1 MVDVP
6 ENFSMTP
13 EQIMQ
18 MQQKPENPLAKYLRQ
33 PAIYLKLPSEGKYWE
48 QGSLEMP
55 LNGELPV
62 LPMST
67 RDEIVLNT
75 PDALMNG
82 QGVVDVIESCI
93 PNIKNAWK
101 MPLTDVDS
109 VLIAIRVAS
118 YGESMEYN
126 SVCPSCNNSDT
137 YEIDLRQFLD
147 MGADIS
153 GYLVPFEYKGMQVHL
168 KPIDYSVINIQNL
181 DQFEQQRMV
190 VTLNN
195 DNLSEEEKQVRYY
208 EIFRNMTRYTI
219 KNVSGSIDRIVT
231 PDGQTVTN
239 TDHIEDFLENSER
252 QFFSTMRSKMDEVNK
267 GIPPK
272 NVTNTCSE
280 CQHQYESPFT
290 FDQANFFA
298 FAS

>member
-6 ENFSMTP
+6 QNFSMTP

-18 MQQKPENPLAKYLRQ
+18 MQQKPENPLTKYLRQ

-48 QGSLEMP
+48 QGSLDMP

-67 RDEIVLNT
+67 KDEIVLNT

-82 QGVVDVIESCI
+82 QGVVDVIESCV

-126 SVCPSCNNSDT
+126 STCPSCSNSDS

-153 GYLVPFEYKGMQVHL
+153 GYLVPFDYKGMQVHL

-195 DNLSEEEKQVRYY
+195 DTLSEEDKQARYY

-239 TDHIEDFLENSER
+239 TEHIEDFLENSER
-252 QFFSTMRSKMDEVNK
+252 QFFSTMRTKMEEVNK

-272 NVTNTCSE
+272 HVTNTCSE